1 VGKSIRAAGEYP
13 SRTEQGI
20 FQLLATYKILAEM
33 HALQGHRQLSFAS
46 VGAIVTFVAFTSDA
60 TATTPARA
68 PAKILAT
75 LGRIQKTVR
84 VTRYSHRTRINQR
97 RGIYVFDCSAMA
109 GWVLERSA
117 PRARRT
123 LTGRSKRRP
132 VARDFYR
139 SIARLRPGQR
149 RGPWLRLASVK
160 DARPGDILAWIRPR
174 WFPSKHT
181 GHVAF
186 VVSRPKWNTGPVGGW
201 LLRIIDATAL
211 PHENDTR
218 RDGRTGFGAGTLLVA
233 TDSRGRARGY
243 GWYGSRSQHD
253 WIVPTRIV
261 VGRALR

>member
-1 VGKSIRAAGEYP
+1 MFRPPE
-13 SRTEQGI
+13 
-20 FQLLATYKILAEM
+20 TYKILSAM
-33 HALQGHRQLSFAS
+33 RALQGHTRLSCTVLGVITVAS
-46 VGAIVTFVAFTSDA
+46 ACNTEAAATTSASA
-60 TATTPARA
+60 TAR
-68 PAKILAT
+68 ILAT
-75 LGRIQKTVR
+75 LGTIQKTTR
-84 VTRYSHRTRINQR
+84 MTRYSHRTRINQR

-174 WFPSKHT
+174 WFPSRHT

-201 LLRIIDATAL
+201 LLRIVDATAL

-218 RDGRTGFGAGTLLVA
+218 REGRTGFGAGTLLVA